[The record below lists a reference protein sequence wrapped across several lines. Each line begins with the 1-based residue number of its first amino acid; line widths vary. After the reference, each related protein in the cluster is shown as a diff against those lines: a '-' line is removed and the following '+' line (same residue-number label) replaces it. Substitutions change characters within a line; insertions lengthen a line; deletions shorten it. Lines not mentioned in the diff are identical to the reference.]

1 MSLSYVSIKSS
12 HYKTTS
18 LNSISFQYPRSHIS
32 TFTITGI
39 MQTENRV
46 TISRVV
52 RGWGETGTA
61 GQTRAAKAQHT
72 AGSIP
77 NNFSREQKLRQNRQL
92 ATGPGWS
99 RQVWLLTAAL

>member
-52 RGWGETGTA
+52 RVRGETGTA
-61 GQTRAAKAQHT
+61 GQTRAAQAKHST
-72 AGSIP
+72 P
-77 NNFSREQKLRQNRQL
+77 L
-92 ATGPGWS
+92 APFLTILAESKNSDKTDNWRLGQAGPGRS
-99 RQVWLLTAAL
+99 GS

>member
-52 RGWGETGTA
+52 RVRETGTA
-61 GQTRAAKAQHT
+61 GQTRAAQAQHT